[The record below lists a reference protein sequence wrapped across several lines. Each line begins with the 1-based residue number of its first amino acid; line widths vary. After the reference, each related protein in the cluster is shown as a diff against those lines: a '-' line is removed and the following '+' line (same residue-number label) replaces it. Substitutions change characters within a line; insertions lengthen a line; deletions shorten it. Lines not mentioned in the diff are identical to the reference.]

1 VARYGSLEIPDAEVR
16 ALSREAIVERLV
28 EGGMSRL
35 TAERAIEIEREAG
48 EPGRARRR
56 SLARR

>member
-1 VARYGSLEIPDAEVR
+1 VARFGSLEIPDAEVR
-16 ALSREAIVERLV
+16 GLSREAIIERLV
-28 EGGMSRL
+28 DSGMSRL
-35 TAERAIEIEREAG
+35 TAERAVEIEREAG